1 MKEKIKIGVLID
13 SLILQNWIIWIL
25 DKLSTHDNIQF
36 DFIVIN
42 KNKQTTKKKSSFS
55 KKFFMLILF
64 LEKKILW
71 DNLNELHESAYKI
84 PTNVKIYNEKA
95 DKKGIGYY
103 FTKNTIINIKSH
115 KPDLILRFGFGI
127 LRGELLNIPKY
138 GVWSYHHGDN
148 KFNRG
153 KPSCFYEILHGEH
166 REGAIL
172 QKLNNQLDNGK
183 VIDRVHT
190 KVINNSMLLTMN
202 QLFKSSKQMMIN
214 NIVKLYNDKA
224 INSID
229 NLPIMYD
236 RPLYKIPTIINLL
249 SYIKILLISKYKS
262 YKKSDRR
269 MNWALLFGVTSEGQ
283 HPLSIPMY
291 KLREIKAPKGFFWA
305 DPFIRKINTGY
316 EIFLEE
322 FCLSNCKGVIK
333 KIKIDK
339 RANIIEQS
347 ICIDEPWHLSYP
359 FIFKEKDDYYM
370 IPESSQN
377 NKLIIYKENK
387 ENNKWKVFKVLFDE
401 GNLFDATVYKEGEKF
416 WIFVNRSGFSER
428 PDQELFIYHTNDILK
443 GNLTGHI
450 NNPVKIDIASSRPA
464 GNLFTYKNNLF
475 RPSQNCS
482 KYYGG
487 ELKIN
492 KVINLNNT
500 QYEEEVYRTLSPFW
514 NNNYNSLHTVNFCED
529 AIVYD
534 VNLKK

>member
-1 MKEKIKIGVLID
+1 MKL
-13 SLILQNWIIWIL
+13 
-25 DKLSTHDNIQF
+25 KL
-36 DFIVIN
+36 
-42 KNKQTTKKKSSFS
+42 
-55 KKFFMLILF
+55 
-64 LEKKILW
+64 
-71 DNLNELHESAYKI
+71 
-84 PTNVKIYNEKA
+84 
-95 DKKGIGYY
+95 
-103 FTKNTIINIKSH
+103 
-115 KPDLILRFGFGI
+115 LR
-127 LRGELLNIPKY
+127 
-138 GVWSYHHGDN
+138 V
-148 KFNRG
+148 
-153 KPSCFYEILHGEH
+153 
-166 REGAIL
+166 
-172 QKLNNQLDNGK
+172 
-183 VIDRVHT
+183 
-190 KVINNSMLLTMN
+190 
-202 QLFKSSKQMMIN
+202 
-214 NIVKLYNDKA
+214 
-224 INSID
+224 
-229 NLPIMYD
+229 
-236 RPLYKIPTIINLL
+236 
-249 SYIKILLISKYKS
+249 
-262 YKKSDRR
+262 
-269 MNWALLFGVTSEGQ
+269 
-283 HPLSIPMY
+283 
-291 KLREIKAPKGFFWA
+291 FFWA